1 MQPEELTEIAAQLA
15 SIQVLCLKLRM
26 SSATHSRDIIQ
37 QPPSRALEGGYK
49 SAVYITGV
57 QSKHRRTG
65 GNLVPAHLAE
75 GDLRL
80 VAIFGIQV
88 VCQLNRLPHMP
99 FIHQLQLPIVGEGM
113 PVDDTLSYGILY
125 SLQRDC
131 HTAIISCPVAKH
143 LSVSCA

>member
-15 SIQVLCLKLRM
+15 SIQVLCLKSRM
-26 SSATHSRDIIQ
+26 SSATQLRDIIK
-37 QPPSRALEGGYK
+37 QPPSRALEGRYK
-49 SAVYITGV
+49 SAVFITGV
-57 QSKHRRTG
+57 QSEHRRTG
-65 GNLVPAHLAE
+65 GILVPAHLAE

-80 VAIFGIQV
+80 IAIFGIQV

-125 SLQRDC
+125 SLQGDC
-131 HTAIISCPVAKH
+131 HAAIISCPVAKH